1 MDFNKVDF
9 TEAYLFLLLAV
20 DVTGKQQEGEFS
32 EKERD
37 PEVHAKFCEWL
48 EEVRQIIIRS

>member
-20 DVTGKQQEGEFS
+20 VVTGKQQEGEFS

-48 EEVRQIIIRS
+48 EEVRQIIIKS

>member
-1 MDFNKVDF
+1 MDFNKVDLA
-9 TEAYLFLLLAV
+9 EAYLFLRLAV
-20 DVTGKQQEGEFS
+20 DASGKQPEGEFS

>member
-9 TEAYLFLLLAV
+9 TKYYLLLLLAV
-20 DVTGKQQEGEFS
+20 DATGKQQEG

>member
-1 MDFNKVDF
+1 MDFNKVEF
-9 TEAYLFLLLAV
+9 TKAYLLFLLAV
-20 DVTGKQQEGEFS
+20 VVTGKQQEGEFS

-37 PEVHAKFCEWL
+37 PEVHAKLCEWL